1 MGQNNGKDITSQE
14 TKNILISGV
23 SESRAKNIAEITI
36 PTDLPW
42 ESSPGII
49 KGVHDDKETS
59 HRQITIICIGAGK
72 NIIFFK
78 LLTSLALYLS
88 AVDYFRKA
96 FLPRYCRGF

>member
-36 PTDLPW
+36 PTDRPW

-72 NIIFFK
+72 NIIF
-78 LLTSLALYLS
+78 LN
-88 AVDYFRKA
+88 
-96 FLPRYCRGF
+96 C